1 MHPRA
6 EIRVGA
12 SQSPRLGLWKPWDL
26 DTWPPTRGR
35 SSQVWIQTL
44 RAQEKTR
51 ASTRGALRPG
61 RPGGPGSHLPADRD
75 RYHCAPHSPPG
86 GVGVRDHMAARPT
99 LDHGCPRD
107 TWQELPNVGAL
118 TWRAGVR
125 VPSTSNRQ
133 RMRSFLRA
141 PSTATAM
148 AAAPRAKR
156 CRRCS
161 SSRGRARQRS
171 GGAGAGPVCGTGR
184 SSGHRS
190 SLEGAARA
198 AESGLYWHLGWRGV
212 VMGGIRALGRQR
224 QEPVG
229 KGVEPES
236 SVGPGLDFSWLR
248 VIAGHALRGWRWG
261 EGGAQS
267 PAARVSVPKVC
278 RAKGEEISGKTW
290 CTGLPVIQH
299 LGGCLH
305 RHCPAIILSYIFCLF
320 VRGQMHETAHVWRSE
335 GNSQE
340 PLLFLHHCRSRKS
353 QVPLPIEP
361 SQRIRHTKCI

>member
-12 SQSPRLGLWKPWDL
+12 SQSPRLGLWKPWDR

-35 SSQVWIQTL
+35 SSQGWFQTL
-44 RAQEKTR
+44 SAQEKTW
-51 ASTRGALRPG
+51 APTRGALRPG

-107 TWQELPNVGAL
+107 TRQELPNVGAL

-190 SLEGAARA
+190 SLEGAGPSRRKRTLLAPRM
-198 AESGLYWHLGWRGV
+198 EGRGNGRDQSSGPTETGTGGER
-212 VMGGIRALGRQR
+212 GGI
-224 QEPVG
+224 G
-229 KGVEPES
+229 K
-236 SVGPGLDFSWLR
+236 
-248 VIAGHALRGWRWG
+248 
-261 EGGAQS
+261 Q
-267 PAARVSVPKVC
+267 C
-278 RAKGEEISGKTW
+278 RARI
-290 CTGLPVIQH
+290 GL
-299 LGGCLH
+299 
-305 RHCPAIILSYIFCLF
+305 
-320 VRGQMHETAHVWRSE
+320 
-335 GNSQE
+335 
-340 PLLFLHHCRSRKS
+340 
-353 QVPLPIEP
+353 
-361 SQRIRHTKCI
+361 